1 MVMTTGEVVGG
12 VVSLTWAAPWSM
24 MGPPVEAAPLS
35 RRVCRSVEVR
45 GRLGK
50 ASAGGA
56 AHPAGGGGGLG
67 TLPPLAR
74 VSSQPR
80 PHLRKGVAAVSKE
93 VGAGAA
99 ARAAAGTGQVRKQL
113 QVEGEGYEE
122 ESREGDGEPGQGA
135 LQAHRGP
142 HVSTCLR
149 SRVIGDPAEP
159 PALHLQELMKMK
171 MMSIPTLL
179 PWGCSRPSPC

>member
-1 MVMTTGEVVGG
+1 M
-12 VVSLTWAAPWSM
+12 
-24 MGPPVEAAPLS
+24 
-35 RRVCRSVEVR
+35 
-45 GRLGK
+45 
-50 ASAGGA
+50 
-56 AHPAGGGGGLG
+56 
-67 TLPPLAR
+67 
-74 VSSQPR
+74 
-80 PHLRKGVAAVSKE
+80 
-93 VGAGAA
+93 
-99 ARAAAGTGQVRKQL
+99 RKQL

-179 PWGCSRPSPC
+179 PWGCSRPSPCQPLNGRRINRGDDPSSSPPAGRMLTVEKVMVNPTWPRLVLWGVVGRGHLPAPG